1 RQPSGSADRAS
12 LSAEAVALS
21 MHSPKRLALPVCLLP
36 TEYVAFPTR
45 IGAAAQR
52 ARFRVDADGDDAR
65 AHGVGTEHAEHVAA
79 RSQVV
84 EHLRR
89 HASFDLEQIGRAHVV
104 VERAVRVI
112 RVEAWRLD

>member
-1 RQPSGSADRAS
+1 MGGHWAANHQSPVHQYQSAINQQ
-12 LSAEAVALS
+12 SAISNLQSEIS
-21 MHSPKRLALPVCLLP
+21 P

-89 HASFDLEQIGRAHVV
+89 HASFDLELARRAVVV

-112 RVEAWRLD
+112 RVEAWR